1 MRLTADY
8 EGDIHLLLTDVVM
21 PNMGGRDL
29 VQRASSLRPGIRA
42 LFMSGYTANAIAHR
56 GVLDEG
62 VHFLQKPFS
71 SRPRR
76 QSAGSAGLGLAQW
89 APAGLAASVSH
100 VEQDSVSSG
109 ATPE

>member
-42 LFMSGYTANAIAHR
+42 LFMSGYTSDAIVHH
-56 GVLDEG
+56 GVFEPG
-62 VHFLQKPFS
+62 TAFLGKPFTPDS
-71 SRPRR
+71 LSRRVR
-76 QSAGSAGLGLAQW
+76 EAL
-89 APAGLAASVSH
+89 
-100 VEQDSVSSG
+100 D
-109 ATPE
+109 ATGGKER